1 MEDNHMYNSLVN
13 LYNRCQ
19 AIRLRNY
26 LNPKLEAFNLLLCFR
41 SVCKQLDYILNDL
54 TYYLPFDD
62 SVLIDYAQWYNCFVG
77 IETLDIRDFSG
88 IITTEPKHI
97 VDFLFPGTM
106 IDNNRESAEEIRRAI
121 EILTSDV
128 YMKGENLVNSLYYA
142 KIELLNRLLA
152 LDKELKKRK
161 GPEFRAKMLDNLFY
175 HYTTYDEDGNK
186 IGKFVDDF
194 EEWKDKCLN
203 LDNDMLETYLWT
215 MLYNLMKHNFLIV
228 DKVNFVKKKA
238 NIFFEETK
246 FDLVDGIDIETEEL
260 KKKYYVLRNL
270 MDYENGKF
278 VLKEK
283 EILGKYL
290 LSHNKDI
297 SREDFLEF
305 KFFLDTIELIYEEME
320 ENNRNQPNESD
331 DGLSIKQNINID
343 KDNVEMQKDEM
354 GKKIKCAIDTMW
366 EEKVLLNK
374 YDYAFIKLF
383 MDNNDNLPHFKTSK
397 DFLNYMK
404 TIGCPKIPSESTF
417 NNYYNKNDFLDG
429 KIKCSSDR
437 TEKIRRN
444 EIIKRF
450 CELIE

>member
-1 MEDNHMYNSLVN
+1 MEENHMYNSLVN

-26 LNPKLEAFNLLLCFR
+26 LNPKLEAFYLLLCFR
-41 SVCKQLDYILNDL
+41 SVCKQLDSILNDL

-62 SVLIDYAQWYNCFVG
+62 SVFIDYDQWYNCFAG

-106 IDNNRESAEEIRRAI
+106 LDNNRESAEEIRRAI

-142 KIELLNRLLA
+142 KIELINRLLA

-161 GPEFRAKMLDNLFY
+161 SPEFRAKMVDNLFY

-186 IGKFVDDF
+186 TGKFVDDF
-194 EEWKDKCLN
+194 EDWKDKCLDI
-203 LDNDMLETYLWT
+203 DNDMLETYLWT
-215 MLYNLMKHNFLIV
+215 MLYNLMKKKFFII
-228 DKVNFVKKKA
+228 DKDNYVKKKA
-238 NIFFEETK
+238 NAFFEETK
-246 FDLVDGIDIETEEL
+246 FDLVDGDELEVEDL

-283 EILGKYL
+283 DILGKYL

-297 SREDFLEF
+297 SKEDFLEF
-305 KFFLDTIELIYEEME
+305 KYFLDTIELIYGEMTD
-320 ENNRNQPNESD
+320 NCNPQNESI
-331 DGLSIKQNINID
+331 DGLSQNQNINID
-343 KDNVEMQKDEM
+343 KDNVEMKKDEK
-354 GKKIKCAIDTMW
+354 GKKIKLAIDTMW
-366 EEKVLLNK
+366 EEKVLLYK

-383 MDNNDNLPHFKTSK
+383 MDNNDIMPNFKRSK
-397 DFLNYMK
+397 DFLNYIK
-404 TIGCPKIPSESTF
+404 TIGCPQIPSESTF
-417 NNYYNKNDFLDG
+417 NNYYNKNEFQDG
-429 KIKCSSDR
+429 KIKCSSDK
-437 TEKIRRN
+437 TEEIRRN
-444 EIIKRF
+444 KIINRF
-450 CELIE
+450 CELIK

>member
-1 MEDNHMYNSLVN
+1 MEENHMYNSLVN

-26 LNPKLEAFNLLLCFR
+26 LNPKLEAFYLLLCFR
-41 SVCKQLDYILNDL
+41 SVCKQLDSILNDL

-62 SVLIDYAQWYNCFVG
+62 SVFIDYDQWYNCFAG

-106 IDNNRESAEEIRRAI
+106 LDNNRESAEEIRRAI

-142 KIELLNRLLA
+142 KIELINRLLA

-161 GPEFRAKMLDNLFY
+161 SPEFRAKMVDNLFY

-186 IGKFVDDF
+186 TGKFVDDF
-194 EEWKDKCLN
+194 EDWKDKCLDI
-203 LDNDMLETYLWT
+203 DNDMLETYLWT
-215 MLYNLMKHNFLIV
+215 MLYNLMKKKFFII
-228 DKVNFVKKKA
+228 DKDNYVKKKA
-238 NIFFEETK
+238 NAFFEETK
-246 FDLVDGIDIETEEL
+246 FDLVDGDELEVEDL

-283 EILGKYL
+283 DILGKYL

-297 SREDFLEF
+297 SKEDFLEF
-305 KFFLDTIELIYEEME
+305 KFFLDTIELIYGEMTD
-320 ENNRNQPNESD
+320 NCNPQNESI
-331 DGLSIKQNINID
+331 DGLSQNQNINID
-343 KDNVEMQKDEM
+343 KDNVEMQKDEK
-354 GKKIKCAIDTMW
+354 GKKIKLAIDTMW
-366 EEKVLLNK
+366 EEKVLLYK

-383 MDNNDNLPHFKTSK
+383 MDNNDIMPNFKRSK
-397 DFLNYMK
+397 DFLNYIK
-404 TIGCPKIPSESTF
+404 TIGCPQIPSESTF
-417 NNYYNKNDFLDG
+417 NNYYNKNEFQDG
-429 KIKCSSDR
+429 KIKCSSDK
-437 TEKIRRN
+437 TEEIRRN
-444 EIIKRF
+444 KIINRF
-450 CELIE
+450 CELIK

>member
-1 MEDNHMYNSLVN
+1 MEENHMYNSLVN

-26 LNPKLEAFNLLLCFR
+26 LNPKLEAFYLLLCFR
-41 SVCKQLDYILNDL
+41 SVCKQLDSILNDL

-62 SVLIDYAQWYNCFVG
+62 SVFIDYAQWYNCFAG

-106 IDNNRESAEEIRRAI
+106 LDNNRESAEEIRRAI

-142 KIELLNRLLA
+142 KIELINRLLA

-161 GPEFRAKMLDNLFY
+161 SPEFRAKMVDNLFY

-186 IGKFVDDF
+186 TGKFVDDF
-194 EEWKDKCLN
+194 EDWKDKCLDI
-203 LDNDMLETYLWT
+203 DNDMLETYLWT
-215 MLYNLMKHNFLIV
+215 MLYNLMKKKFLII
-228 DKVNFVKKKA
+228 DKDNYVKKKA
-238 NIFFEETK
+238 NAFFEETK
-246 FDLVDGIDIETEEL
+246 FDLVDGDEIEVEDL

-297 SREDFLEF
+297 SKEDFLEF
-305 KFFLDTIELIYEEME
+305 KFFLDTIELIYGEMTD
-320 ENNRNQPNESD
+320 NRNPQNESI
-331 DGLSIKQNINID
+331 DGLSQNQNINID
-343 KDNVEMQKDEM
+343 KDNVEMQKDEK
-354 GKKIKCAIDTMW
+354 GKKIKLAIDTMW
-366 EEKVLLNK
+366 EEKVLLYK

-383 MDNNDNLPHFKTSK
+383 MDNNDIMPNFKRSK
-397 DFLNYMK
+397 DFLNYIK

-417 NNYYNKNDFLDG
+417 NNYYNKNEFQDG
-429 KIKCSSDR
+429 KIKCSSDK
-437 TEKIRRN
+437 TEEIRRN
-444 EIIKRF
+444 KIINRF
-450 CELIE
+450 CELIK

>member
-1 MEDNHMYNSLVN
+1 MEENHMYNSLVN

-26 LNPKLEAFNLLLCFR
+26 LNPKLEAFYLLLCFR
-41 SVCKQLDYILNDL
+41 SVCKQLDSILNDL

-62 SVLIDYAQWYNCFVG
+62 SVFIDYAQWYNCFAG

-106 IDNNRESAEEIRRAI
+106 LDNNRESAEEIRRAI

-142 KIELLNRLLA
+142 KIELINRLLA

-161 GPEFRAKMLDNLFY
+161 SPEFRAKMVDNLFY

-186 IGKFVDDF
+186 TGKFVDDF
-194 EEWKDKCLN
+194 EDWKDKCLDI
-203 LDNDMLETYLWT
+203 DNDMLETYLWT
-215 MLYNLMKHNFLIV
+215 MLYNLMKKKFFII
-228 DKVNFVKKKA
+228 DKDNYVKKKA
-238 NIFFEETK
+238 NAFFEETK
-246 FDLVDGIDIETEEL
+246 FDLVDGDELEVEDL

-283 EILGKYL
+283 DILGKYL

-297 SREDFLEF
+297 SKEDFLEF
-305 KFFLDTIELIYEEME
+305 KYFLDTIELIYGEMTD
-320 ENNRNQPNESD
+320 NCNPQNESI
-331 DGLSIKQNINID
+331 DGLSQNQNINID
-343 KDNVEMQKDEM
+343 KDNVEMQKDEK
-354 GKKIKCAIDTMW
+354 GKKIKLAIDTMW
-366 EEKVLLNK
+366 EEKVLLYK

-383 MDNNDNLPHFKTSK
+383 MDNNDIMPNFKRSK
-397 DFLNYMK
+397 DFLNYIK
-404 TIGCPKIPSESTF
+404 TIGCPQIPSESTF
-417 NNYYNKNDFLDG
+417 NNYYNKNEFQDG
-429 KIKCSSDR
+429 KIKCSSDK
-437 TEKIRRN
+437 TEEIRRN
-444 EIIKRF
+444 KIINRF
-450 CELIE
+450 CELIK

>member
-1 MEDNHMYNSLVN
+1 MEENHMYNSLVN

-26 LNPKLEAFNLLLCFR
+26 LNPKLEAFYLLLCFR
-41 SVCKQLDYILNDL
+41 SVCKQLDSILNDL

-62 SVLIDYAQWYNCFVG
+62 SVFIDYAQWYNCFAG

-106 IDNNRESAEEIRRAI
+106 LDNNRESAEEIRRAI

-142 KIELLNRLLA
+142 KIELINRLLA

-161 GPEFRAKMLDNLFY
+161 SPEFRAKMVDNLFY

-186 IGKFVDDF
+186 TGKFVDDF
-194 EEWKDKCLN
+194 EDWKDKCLDI
-203 LDNDMLETYLWT
+203 DNDMLETYLWT
-215 MLYNLMKHNFLIV
+215 MLYNLMKKKFFII
-228 DKVNFVKKKA
+228 DKDNYVKKKA
-238 NIFFEETK
+238 NAFFEETK
-246 FDLVDGIDIETEEL
+246 FDLVDGDELEVEDL

-283 EILGKYL
+283 DILGKYL

-297 SREDFLEF
+297 SKEDFLEF
-305 KFFLDTIELIYEEME
+305 KFFLDTIELIYGEMTD
-320 ENNRNQPNESD
+320 NCNPQNESI
-331 DGLSIKQNINID
+331 DGLSQNQNINID
-343 KDNVEMQKDEM
+343 KDNVEMQKDEK
-354 GKKIKCAIDTMW
+354 GKKIKLAIDTMW
-366 EEKVLLNK
+366 EEKVLLYK

-383 MDNNDNLPHFKTSK
+383 MDNNDIMPNFKRSK
-397 DFLNYMK
+397 DFLNYIK
-404 TIGCPKIPSESTF
+404 TIGCPQIPSESTF
-417 NNYYNKNDFLDG
+417 NNYYNKNEFQDG
-429 KIKCSSDR
+429 KIKCSSDK
-437 TEKIRRN
+437 TEEIRRN
-444 EIIKRF
+444 KIINRF
-450 CELIE
+450 CELIK

>member
-1 MEDNHMYNSLVN
+1 MEENHMYNSLVN

-26 LNPKLEAFNLLLCFR
+26 LNPKLEAFYLLLCFR
-41 SVCKQLDYILNDL
+41 SVCKQLDSILNDL

-62 SVLIDYAQWYNCFVG
+62 SVFIDYAQWYNCFAG

-106 IDNNRESAEEIRRAI
+106 LDNNRESAEEIRRAI

-142 KIELLNRLLA
+142 KIELINRLLA

-161 GPEFRAKMLDNLFY
+161 SPEFRAKMVDNLFH
-175 HYTTYDEDGNK
+175 HYTSYDEDGNK

-194 EEWKDKCLN
+194 EDWKDKCLDI
-203 LDNDMLETYLWT
+203 DNDMLETYLWT
-215 MLYNLMKHNFLIV
+215 MLYNLMKKKFFII
-228 DKVNFVKKKA
+228 DKDNYVKKKA
-238 NIFFEETK
+238 NAFFKETK
-246 FDLVDGIDIETEEL
+246 FDLVDGDELEVEDL

-283 EILGKYL
+283 DILGKYL

-297 SREDFLEF
+297 SKEDFLEF
-305 KFFLDTIELIYEEME
+305 KFFLDTIELIYGEMTD
-320 ENNRNQPNESD
+320 NCNPQNESI
-331 DGLSIKQNINID
+331 DGLSQNQNINID
-343 KDNVEMQKDEM
+343 KDNVEMQKDEK
-354 GKKIKCAIDTMW
+354 GKKIKLAIDTMW
-366 EEKVLLNK
+366 EEKVLLYK

-383 MDNNDNLPHFKTSK
+383 MDNNDIMPNFKRSK
-397 DFLNYMK
+397 DFLNYIK
-404 TIGCPKIPSESTF
+404 TIGCPQIPSESTF
-417 NNYYNKNDFLDG
+417 NNYYNKNEFQDG
-429 KIKCSSDR
+429 KIKCSSDK
-437 TEKIRRN
+437 TEEIRRN
-444 EIIKRF
+444 KIINRF
-450 CELIE
+450 CELIK

>member
-1 MEDNHMYNSLVN
+1 MEENHMYNSLVN

-26 LNPKLEAFNLLLCFR
+26 LNPKLEAFYLLLCFR
-41 SVCKQLDYILNDL
+41 SVCKQLDSILNDL

-62 SVLIDYAQWYNCFVG
+62 SVFIDYAQWYNCFAG

-106 IDNNRESAEEIRRAI
+106 LDNNRESAEEIRRAI

-142 KIELLNRLLA
+142 KIELINRLLA

-161 GPEFRAKMLDNLFY
+161 SPEFRAKMVDNLFY
-175 HYTTYDEDGNK
+175 HYTSYDEDGNK

-194 EEWKDKCLN
+194 EDWKDKCLDI
-203 LDNDMLETYLWT
+203 DNDMLETYLWT
-215 MLYNLMKHNFLIV
+215 MLYNLMKKKFFII
-228 DKVNFVKKKA
+228 DKDNYVKKKA
-238 NIFFEETK
+238 NAFFEETK
-246 FDLVDGIDIETEEL
+246 FDLVDGDELEVEDL

-283 EILGKYL
+283 DILGKYL

-297 SREDFLEF
+297 SKEDFLEF
-305 KFFLDTIELIYEEME
+305 KFFLDTIELIYGEMTD
-320 ENNRNQPNESD
+320 NCNPQNESI
-331 DGLSIKQNINID
+331 DGLSQNQNINID
-343 KDNVEMQKDEM
+343 KDNVEMQKDEK
-354 GKKIKCAIDTMW
+354 GKKIKLAIDTMW
-366 EEKVLLNK
+366 EEKVLLYK

-383 MDNNDNLPHFKTSK
+383 MDNNDIMPNFKRSK
-397 DFLNYMK
+397 DFLNYIK

-417 NNYYNKNDFLDG
+417 NNYYNKNEFQDG
-429 KIKCSSDR
+429 KIKCSSDK
-437 TEKIRRN
+437 TEEIRRN
-444 EIIKRF
+444 KIINRF
-450 CELIE
+450 CELIK

>member
-1 MEDNHMYNSLVN
+1 MEENHMYNSLVN

-26 LNPKLEAFNLLLCFR
+26 LNPKLEAFYLLLCFR
-41 SVCKQLDYILNDL
+41 SVCKQLDSILNDL

-62 SVLIDYAQWYNCFVG
+62 SVFIDYDQWYNCFAG

-106 IDNNRESAEEIRRAI
+106 LDNNRESAEEIRRAI

-142 KIELLNRLLA
+142 KIELINRLLA

-161 GPEFRAKMLDNLFY
+161 SPEFRAKMVDNLFY

-186 IGKFVDDF
+186 TGKFVDDF
-194 EEWKDKCLN
+194 EDWKDKCLDI
-203 LDNDMLETYLWT
+203 DNDMLETYLWT
-215 MLYNLMKHNFLIV
+215 MLYNLMKKKFFII
-228 DKVNFVKKKA
+228 DKDNYVKKKA
-238 NIFFEETK
+238 NAFFEETK
-246 FDLVDGIDIETEEL
+246 FDLVDGDELEVEDL

-283 EILGKYL
+283 DILGKYL

-297 SREDFLEF
+297 SKEDFLEF
-305 KFFLDTIELIYEEME
+305 KYFLDTIELIYGEMTD
-320 ENNRNQPNESD
+320 NCNPQNESI
-331 DGLSIKQNINID
+331 DGLSQNQNINID
-343 KDNVEMQKDEM
+343 KDNVEMQKDEK
-354 GKKIKCAIDTMW
+354 GKKIKLAIDTMW
-366 EEKVLLNK
+366 EEKVLLYK

-383 MDNNDNLPHFKTSK
+383 MDNNDIMPNFKRSK
-397 DFLNYMK
+397 DFLNYIK
-404 TIGCPKIPSESTF
+404 TIGCPQIPSESTF
-417 NNYYNKNDFLDG
+417 NNYYNKNEFADSTS
-429 KIKCSSDR
+429 KCKFTTSFCKS
-437 TEKIRRN
+437 TLLVLRN
-444 EIIKRF
+444 
-450 CELIE
+450 